1 MTRAALLLVALAA
14 CQTDA
19 SVGQVSGVLFGAA
32 ASTGTTDAATQQAA
46 VTAIEAQ
53 LARPLDLDRIFRQ
66 WDTAVPGARE
76 RWTLDHGRTPIV
88 SFKAAPEAPWPAIAR
103 GDHDAT
109 LAAIAAGYAAL
120 AAPVFC
126 IFDQDPENAPPALGT
141 PADYAAAY
149 RRVVATFRAAHA
161 DNVVWIF
168 NLKSPSYDGLADAYY
183 PGDDVVDWLGAS
195 AYNFGAASPGGRW
208 VSFADLVADFLA
220 WSAPHDKPLV
230 ITEWAS
236 NEDPDSPGRKAAWI
250 DGVGATIHATP
261 QLRALVAFWST
272 EAPPFDSSPSAL
284 AAIRALAAD
293 PYTQLRT
300 PSR

>member
-1 MTRAALLLVALAA
+1 MTRALLVLALAA
-14 CQTDA
+14 CQTDT

-32 ASTGTTDAATQQAA
+32 AATNTSDPAIQEAA

-53 LARPLDLDRIFRQ
+53 LDRPLDLDRIFRQ

-88 SFKAAPEAPWPAIAR
+88 SFKAAPDAPWPAIAR

-120 AAPVFC
+120 GAPVFC
-126 IFDQDPENAPPALGT
+126 IFDQDPENAGPALGT

-149 RRVVATFRAAHA
+149 RRVVASFRAARA
-161 DNVVWIF
+161 ANVVWIF

-183 PGDDVVDWLGAS
+183 PGDDVIDWLGAS
-195 AYNFGAASPGGRW
+195 AYNFGAAGGGRW
-208 VSFADLVADFLA
+208 VSFADLLADFLA
-220 WSAPHDKPLV
+220 WSAPHAKPLI
-230 ITEWAS
+230 ITEWSS
-236 NEDPDSPGRKAAWI
+236 NEDPDVPGRKAAWI

-261 QLRALVAFWST
+261 AIRALAAYWST
-272 EAPPFDSSPSAL
+272 QDPPFDSSPSAL
-284 AAIRALAAD
+284 AAVRALAAD
-293 PYTQLRT
+293 PYTRLRT